1 MNHILVVEDNILL
14 CKFYSEVLEEMGLE
28 VTRVHTRQ
36 AAMECLK
43 HEQPDL
49 ILLDMGL
56 PDGNGQTVIDYI
68 KSHTELSSTRIVV
81 ISGQSERKSDILVAK
96 VDKFLPKPLSMW
108 SLRET
113 VKEFGLAEVT
123 M

>member
-28 VTRVHTRQ
+28 VTRVHTKQ

-43 HEQPDL
+43 HEAPHL
-49 ILLDMGL
+49 ILLDLGL
-56 PDGNGQTVIDYI
+56 PDGNGQTIVDYI
-68 KSHTELSSTRIVV
+68 KSRADLSEARIVV
-81 ISGQSERKSDILVAK
+81 ITGQNERKSDKLMAS
-96 VDKFLPKPLSMW
+96 VDKFLQKPLSMW

-113 VKEFGLAEVT
+113 VREFGLAEVT
-123 M
+123 I